1 VFGPGASFSAQVI
14 LSQSMNTACS
24 DPELVVCKKEMI
36 CFDLFCM
43 FTNNKERR
51 EVNERMWKRI
61 MEKKFTKRKHWE

>member
-1 VFGPGASFSAQVI
+1 
-14 LSQSMNTACS
+14 
-24 DPELVVCKKEMI
+24 
-36 CFDLFCM
+36 M